1 MIQTAYW
8 YLHTDQYRYD
18 HFGADT
24 LSARTG
30 QGRFGGRTTAD
41 LIAQSARM
49 GWMPSYPTFD
59 RNPHDLADE
68 AAAARPAGRRAR
80 RRTAEVR

>member
-8 YLHTDQYRYD
+8 YLHTDQFRYD

-24 LSARTG
+24 LSATTG
-30 QGRFGGRTTAD
+30 ERPASAGRRTAD

-59 RNPHDLADE
+59 RNPLDLA
-68 AAAARPAGRRAR
+68 RRGGRGRAGRSPS
-80 RRTAEVR
+80 TSSTS